1 MLTDLMV
8 VVVCLKVIR
17 DFDSSSL
24 HVGIPNSI
32 SLLTACEENDAQ
44 PERRA
49 TQCLAWLI
57 SPQPS
62 RIRTWPESLA
72 SNTCVHTSCHDSRL
86 RQCLAYIA
94 DSASPLVDTSAATGC
109 ESDQNDVAEH
119 ERRAQPVVVF
129 FTFVCWIGYDF
140 CLFLEI
146 FCLTFNQ
153 WFSDFFGVC
162 VADFLLNFV

>member
-1 MLTDLMV
+1 MSG
-8 VVVCLKVIR
+8 
-17 DFDSSSL
+17 F
-24 HVGIPNSI
+24 
-32 SLLTACEENDAQ
+32 NDTQ
-44 PERRA
+44 PERIA

-62 RIRTWPESLA
+62 
-72 SNTCVHTSCHDSRL
+72 NTCVHTSCQDSRL